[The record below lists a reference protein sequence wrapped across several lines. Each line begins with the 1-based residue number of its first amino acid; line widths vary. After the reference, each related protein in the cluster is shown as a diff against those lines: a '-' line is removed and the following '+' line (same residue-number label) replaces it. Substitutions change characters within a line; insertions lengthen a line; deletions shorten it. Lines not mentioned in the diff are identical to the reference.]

1 MPHEL
6 EMNPNP
12 YTRSSANRAV
22 NGRHENSYPR
32 PRSNWDE
39 EQQFAPATAFAKH
52 PTHPTHT
59 TSDTSILDR
68 LNRKSLSAWTI
79 LAAALVLPQW
89 ASSIVATAGLGA
101 MAAQAHAIPM
111 VDMENRNVK
120 RENSPTDVCS
130 RWSHQSAVVNGTL
143 YLYGGRSTQAA
154 GQNENTWNNDFLSL
168 PLSESWDISSP
179 KLQGL
184 PRPSGPPSVSNAYLW
199 HSYDALYLY
208 GGEYSDSPFKEF
220 DSFTLW
226 EYDIKSSSWREH
238 ANPKTSAGNNS
249 ADGNQPI
256 QRVAEG
262 AGVTV
267 ADLGRGWYFGGHYD
281 HYTTPGWSLP
291 TPRLY
296 LRSLIEYTFPGYG
309 NDGVESLS
317 GGKSAGKDGIWRN
330 ITEGGIQNSNT
341 FPQRADG
348 VLVHVP
354 GFGEQG
360 ILLSLAGGN
369 NETFVGVSISTLIE
383 PMSLLTISE

>member
-1 MPHEL
+1 M
-6 EMNPNP
+6 
-12 YTRSSANRAV
+12 RSSANRVV
-22 NGRHENSYPR
+22 NGQHENSYPR
-32 PRSNWDE
+32 QRSNWDE
-39 EQQFAPATAFAKH
+39 EQQFAHATSFAKH
-52 PTHPTHT
+52 LTHPTHT
-59 TSDTSILDR
+59 SLDTSRLDR
-68 LNRKSLSAWTI
+68 PNRKSLSTWAI

-89 ASSIVATAGLGA
+89 ASSVVATAGLGA
-101 MAAQAHAIPM
+101 MAAQAHAISM
-111 VDMENRNVK
+111 VDKEKWNVK

-208 GGEYSDSPFKEF
+208 GGEYSDSPFEKF
-220 DSFTLW
+220 DPFTLW
-226 EYDIKSSSWREH
+226 EYDIRSSSWREH
-238 ANPKTSAGNNS
+238 ADPKTSAGNNS
-249 ADGNQPI
+249 ADGNQSI

-281 HYTTPGWSLP
+281 HYTTPGWSLQ

-296 LRSLIEYTFPGYG
+296 LKSLIEYTFPGYG
-309 NDGVESLS
+309 NDGVESLN

-369 NETFVGVSISTLIE
+369 NETFVGVSIATLIE
-383 PMSLLTISE
+383 PLWLLTISS